1 MTRKLKILY
10 HHRVAAQ
17 DGQSVHIKELTAAFA
32 DLGHELIFVG
42 PSLRPKEFGSENK
55 LLAFVRRILPRF
67 AQELLELLYGY
78 RAYAKLMR
86 AYKDHKP
93 DILYERHNLF
103 LPAGRLLKKRTGTPY
118 LLEVN
123 APLAEERAK
132 HSGISLQALGA
143 RTETDCWLAADMNFP
158 VSDILADYLRKAG
171 VKESHIQV
179 LHNGINHK
187 DYEEVDGKEIR
198 SKYNLDGKTV
208 LGFTGFLRDWHRLDN
223 IIQMIAKYEEDKSP
237 HLLVVGDGPA
247 VPECKALAAEL
258 GIENKVHFAGFQP
271 REAIPHFLAAMD
283 IALQPAV
290 TAYASPL
297 KVFEYMRA
305 GLAIAAPDQPNIR
318 EILKDGST
326 ALLFDPEN
334 PDARENAIKKLIEDT
349 ALRQNLGKAAC
360 AEIDRGQYTW
370 RANAERIT
378 AIAAELLERNA

>member
-32 DLGHELIFVG
+32 DLGHELVFIG

-103 LPAGRLLKKRTGTPY
+103 LPAGRLLKKRTSIPY

-132 HSGISLQALGA
+132 HSGLSLKALGA
-143 RTETDCWLAADMNFP
+143 KTEADCWRAADMNFP
-158 VSDILADYLRKAG
+158 VSDILANHLRKAG
-171 VKESHIQV
+171 VEEHHIQV

-187 DYEEVDGKEIR
+187 DYEEANGKEIR
-198 SKYNLDGKTV
+198 RAYNLDGKIV

-223 IIQMIAKYEEDKSP
+223 IIQMIAKYEEEKSP

-247 VPECKALAAEL
+247 VSACKALAAEL
-258 GIENKVHFAGFQP
+258 GIENRVHFAGFQP

-334 PDARENAIKKLIEDT
+334 PDAREKAIQRLIEDT
-349 ALRQNLGKAAC
+349 ALRKNLGTAAC

-370 RANAERIT
+370 RANAERIA
-378 AIAAELLERNA
+378 AIAAELLERNP